1 MISRN
6 KTIKMLLSGIVGA
19 AFSISAFNVQAEKIR
34 VAGNFATEH
43 SSSKAMQVFKDEV
56 QKLTNGDLEVDI
68 FPAQQLGGAAEN
80 VQAVRIGAVE
90 LIWVGTAYLTRT
102 IPELEVIGLPFQFP
116 NRESAFK
123 VVDGPVGDKLDGYL
137 EKENLVS
144 LGYMELGFR
153 QLTNNE
159 RAINSV
165 ADMKGLK
172 IRLQP
177 NETHLATFRALGA
190 NPVAMDVK
198 ELYSA
203 LEQGVIDGQENPFAI
218 IHVARYPEV
227 QKHVSNTGHFFDFI
241 SVVANTKRLAALSPE
256 HQKAVKDAMAT
267 AVAYQRDLAA
277 KQDAAALG
285 KLKAEGMVYTPVS
298 PKFAAELR
306 SKTADVADSVKERVG
321 SELFSLVE
329 AETAAAAK

>member
-1 MISRN
+1 MN
-6 KTIKMLLSGIVGA
+6 KTVAALAGLAISLT
-19 AFSISAFNVQAEKIR
+19 AFSASAEKIR

-43 SSSKAMQVFKDEV
+43 SSSLAMQVFKDEV
-56 QKLTNGDLEVDI
+56 TKLTNGDLEVDI

-116 NRESAFK
+116 NRETAFK
-123 VVDGPVGDKLDGYL
+123 VVDGPVGTKLDEYL
-137 EKENLVS
+137 AKENLVT

-153 QLTNNE
+153 QLTNNV
-159 RAINSV
+159 RPITSV
-165 ADMKGLK
+165 ADIEGLK

-241 SVVANTKRLAALSPE
+241 SVVANTDRLAQLSPE
-256 HQKAVKDAMAT
+256 HQEAVRTAMST
-267 AVAYQRDLAA
+267 AVAFQRDLAA
-277 KQDAAALG
+277 KQDSEALD
-285 KLKAEGMVYTPVS
+285 KLTAEGMTYTAVS
-298 PKFAAELR
+298 PEFAAELR
-306 SKTADVADSVKERVG
+306 ATTADVAASVREKIDAD
-321 SELFSLVE
+321 LFALVE
-329 AETAAAAK
+329 AETAAAMN